1 MTDMKGKVA
10 LVTGAAGGI
19 GSAICTKLHEHGVQV
34 VATDIDEE
42 SLGVLAGRCNLL
54 LKLHLDVTRPE
65 DWQAALRAV
74 NDGAGQL
81 DILVNNAGVA
91 QFGDLE
97 TTPYETWREILSV
110 DLDSVFLG
118 AQAALPL
125 LSKSAAGSIVNIASV
140 SALVAG
146 HNTAAYSA
154 AKAGVRQLTRSIALH
169 CARREYPVRCNA
181 VHPVFVD
188 TGMLQ
193 KLTGGDEEIKDK
205 MRRQIPMREFVTPDD
220 VANAVVF
227 LASENARM
235 INGADLVVDGGL
247 TAGV

>member
-74 NDGAGQL
+74 NDDAGQL

-110 DLDSVFLG
+110 G
-118 AQAALPL
+118 
-125 LSKSAAGSIVNIASV
+125 AAGPRSRAARNRSRRARSRCIARGANTRCDATPFIPYSSILECCRN
-140 SALVAG
+140 
-146 HNTAAYSA
+146 
-154 AKAGVRQLTRSIALH
+154 
-169 CARREYPVRCNA
+169 
-181 VHPVFVD
+181 
-188 TGMLQ
+188 
-193 KLTGGDEEIKDK
+193 
-205 MRRQIPMREFVTPDD
+205 
-220 VANAVVF
+220 
-227 LASENARM
+227 
-235 INGADLVVDGGL
+235 
-247 TAGV
+247 